1 MSVQPRTSDR
11 VETAVP
17 GRKAIE
23 LVAFYEEFRDY
34 YPQCEMETKAWFVK
48 HVRPDWWIFDIG
60 ANIGYYTILFSQLAS
75 QGRVFAFEPTT
86 TANMLRSN
94 LLHNN
99 VQNAAVHEV
108 ALGAKTGQQHERIF
122 RLWGTEGEVKD
133 YPFYRLDDFIAENGI
148 ERVDCLKI
156 DVDSFDF
163 DVLRGAEQ
171 TLLKHDPV
179 VVIELNHALAKREQS
194 GAEALAWLSRRGYR
208 KALVLDRYDNFILQR
223 KGDGLADPGSSTS
236 MELLFPLPVRLD
248 ERLGDGA
255 RRQSPVQSVELLNDA
270 ALRPAATDGPSGLW
284 RKLVSSTRALT
295 RTPAHAH
302 HLQFGD
308 VAGVPI
314 ETGSD
319 RWGYALAMSLEPGDS
334 NDTIAIGIGVEVIEG
349 ALGIVVC
356 GADLSR
362 FCAPERV
369 LEAMP
374 DLQHVIV
381 KVRRSEARTLIFR
394 NVAYDGSRTLFKVAS
409 VDATVEG
416 PVFPRDASA
425 AP

>member
-1 MSVQPRTSDR
+1 MKMSLQPRTSDR

-34 YPQCEMETKAWFVK
+34 YPQCEMETKRWFVE

-86 TANMLRSN
+86 TADMLRTN

-99 VQNAAVHEV
+99 VQNATVHEV

-133 YPFYRLDDFIAENGI
+133 YPFYRLDDFIVEKGI

-179 VVIELNHALAKREQS
+179 VVIELNHALAKRDQS
-194 GAEALAWLSRRGYR
+194 GTEALAWLSRRGYR

-223 KGDGLADPGSSTS
+223 KDGGRADPSGSTS
-236 MELLFPLPVRLD
+236 MELLFPPPVRLD
-248 ERLGDGA
+248 ERLEDGA
-255 RRQSPVQSVELLNDA
+255 KRGVACPEGGASW
-270 ALRPAATDGPSGLW
+270 W
-284 RKLVSSTRALT
+284 RC
-295 RTPAHAH
+295 P
-302 HLQFGD
+302 
-308 VAGVPI
+308 
-314 ETGSD
+314 
-319 RWGYALAMSLEPGDS
+319 
-334 NDTIAIGIGVEVIEG
+334 
-349 ALGIVVC
+349 
-356 GADLSR
+356 
-362 FCAPERV
+362 
-369 LEAMP
+369 
-374 DLQHVIV
+374 
-381 KVRRSEARTLIFR
+381 
-394 NVAYDGSRTLFKVAS
+394 
-409 VDATVEG
+409 
-416 PVFPRDASA
+416 
-425 AP
+425 

>member
-1 MSVQPRTSDR
+1 MSLQPRMSDR

-17 GRKAIE
+17 GRKSIE

-60 ANIGYYTILFSQLAS
+60 ANIGYYTILFSQLAP

-86 TANMLRSN
+86 TANMLRAN

-133 YPFYRLDDFIAENGI
+133 YPFNRLDDFIAENGI

-163 DVLRGAEQ
+163 EVLRGAEQ

-179 VVIELNHALAKREQS
+179 VVIELNHALAKRDQS
-194 GAEALAWLSRRGYR
+194 GTEALAWLSQRGYR

-223 KGDGLADPGSSTS
+223 KDGDLADPGGSTS

-248 ERLGDGA
+248 ERLEDGGK
-255 RRQSPVQSVELLNDA
+255 RQSPVQRVELLNDA
-270 ALRPAATDGPSGLW
+270 ALKPAAAGGPSGLW
-284 RKLVSSTRALT
+284 RKLVSSTRARAHFSST
-295 RTPAHAH
+295 RAPTHSH
-302 HLQFGD
+302 YLQFGD

-314 ETGSD
+314 VTGSD
-319 RWGYALAMSLEPGDS
+319 RWGYALAMSLQPSDS
-334 NDTIAIGIGVEVIEG
+334 NDTIAIAIGVEVIEG

-356 GADLSR
+356 GMDLSR

-369 LEAMP
+369 LAAMP
-374 DLQHVIV
+374 GLQHVVV
-381 KVRRSEARTLIFR
+381 KVTRSEARTLIFR

-409 VDATVEG
+409 VEATVEG
-416 PVFPRDASA
+416 PV
-425 AP
+425 

>member
-1 MSVQPRTSDR
+1 MSLQPRMSER

-17 GRKAIE
+17 GRKGIE

-34 YPQCEMETKAWFVK
+34 YPQCEMETKGWFVK

-86 TANMLRSN
+86 TATMLRSN

-99 VQNAAVHEV
+99 VQNASVHEV
-108 ALGAKTGQQHERIF
+108 ALGARTGLQHERIF

-179 VVIELNHALAKREQS
+179 VVIELNHALAKRDQS

-223 KGDGLADPGSSTS
+223 RDGGVADPGGCTS
-236 MELLFPLPVRLD
+236 MELLFPPPVRFD
-248 ERLGDGA
+248 ERLKDGA
-255 RRQSPVQSVELLNDA
+255 RRKSPVERVELLNDA
-270 ALRPAATDGPSGLW
+270 ALRPAATDGPPGLW
-284 RKLVSSTRALT
+284 RRLVSSTRALT
-295 RTPAHAH
+295 HSH
-302 HLQFGD
+302 SLQFSD

-319 RWGYALAMSLEPGDS
+319 RWGYALGMSLEPSDS
-334 NDTIAIGIGVEVIEG
+334 DDTIAIGIGVEVIEG

-369 LEAMP
+369 LAAMP

-409 VDATVEG
+409 VEATVEG
-416 PVFPRDASA
+416 PLFPRGDSP